1 MTRPVIVT
9 DSTADLTPEEIREY
23 GIIVVP
29 LNIHFG
35 SRVYQDGV
43 DLDREEFFELLEESP
58 SRPATSSPS
67 VATFQETYE
76 DACDQTDQVI
86 SIHISAKLSDT
97 IRRARQAA
105 DTMLGQCRIMVID
118 SQSTSVGLGLLV
130 KAAARAAAAGQ
141 STDEIVRMLR
151 GMISHI
157 YLVFFV
163 ETLDF
168 LERGGR
174 IGKAQALLG
183 TMLNIKP
190 MLILEEG
197 EIEPL
202 EKVRTRGRAL
212 DKLTEFVAEFG
223 AIDSLTIIHNQSPPE
238 ELEELISQIRQA
250 RPNEPD
256 LDIRVAHYG
265 PVLAA
270 HVGPDALGIVVYEG
284 LRENPWDW

>member
-1 MTRPVIVT
+1 MARPVIVT
-9 DSTADLTPEEIREY
+9 DSTADLTPQEIREY

-29 LNIHFG
+29 LNVHFG
-35 SRVYQDGV
+35 PRTYQDGV
-43 DLDREEFFELLEESP
+43 DLDRERFFELLEESP
-58 SRPATSSPS
+58 IRPTTSAPT
-67 VATFQETYE
+67 VAAFQAAYE
-76 DACDQTDQVI
+76 RACEQSDQII

-105 DTMLGQCRIMVID
+105 DGLLGQCRILVID
-118 SQSTSVGLGLLV
+118 SQITSVGLGLLA
-130 KAAARAAAAGQ
+130 KEAARASAKGQ
-141 STDEIVRMLR
+141 SVDEIVRMLR

-202 EKVRTRGRAL
+202 EKVRTRSRAL

-223 AIDSLTIIHNQSPPE
+223 AIDSLFIIHNQSPPE
-238 ELEELISQIRQA
+238 EIETLIEQIRQV

-256 LDIRVAHYG
+256 LPIQVRHYG

-284 LRENPWDW
+284 LRENPWEW